1 MGKVKKIMNDPKN
14 VVPELLEG
22 LVYANQGRIRKLDGV
37 NALVKTGLPPN
48 RVGLLIGGGSGH
60 EPLFPGFVGENMADA
75 AACGPVFAAP
85 SPDTILAATK
95 AIDRGKGVLYLYGN
109 YAGDNMNFD
118 MAAELAAEEGVDTK
132 TVRVRDDVATP
143 DIEERRGIAGD
154 VLVIKIA
161 GAAAAALDSLDDV
174 YAVTAKARDNTRS
187 IGVSV
192 RAGSTPETGE
202 PTFELPDDEI
212 EIGMGLHGEPGVSRE
227 KLMTADELIPKMVSL
242 IVDDLPFTKGDE
254 AVLLFNNLGSTTM
267 MEMLI
272 ANRATRRLLDEKGI
286 AIYDTLMG
294 TYGTTQEMAGFS
306 ISLMKLNDEL
316 KRFYD
321 VPARSL
327 ALTTG
332 GSE

>member
-22 LVYANQGRIRKLDGV
+22 LVYAYHGRIKKLDEV
-37 NALVKTGLPPN
+37 NALVKTKLPPN
-48 RVGLLIGGGSGH
+48 KVGLLIGGGSGH
-60 EPLFPGFVGENMADA
+60 EPLFHGFIGENMGDA
-75 AACGPVFAAP
+75 AACGPIFAAP
-85 SPDTILAATK
+85 SPDNILAATK
-95 AIDRGKGVLYLYGN
+95 AIDQGKGVLYLYGN

-118 MAAELAAEEGVDTK
+118 MAAELAAEEGIETK
-132 TVRVRDDVATP
+132 TVRIRDDVATP

-154 VLVIKIA
+154 IFVIKIA
-161 GAAAAALDSLDDV
+161 GAAAAALDTLDEV
-174 YAVTAKARDNTRS
+174 YRVTEKARDYTRS

-227 KLMTADELIPKMVSL
+227 KLMTTDELIPKMVNL
-242 IVDDLPFTKGDE
+242 IVDDLPFKKGDE

-272 ANRATRRLLDEKGI
+272 ANRAARRLLDEKGI
-286 AIYDTLMG
+286 EIYDTLMG

-306 ISLMKLNDEL
+306 ITLMKLDDEL
-316 KRFYD
+316 KKFYD
-321 VPARSL
+321 VPARSFG
-327 ALTTG
+327 LTTG
-332 GSE
+332 GPV